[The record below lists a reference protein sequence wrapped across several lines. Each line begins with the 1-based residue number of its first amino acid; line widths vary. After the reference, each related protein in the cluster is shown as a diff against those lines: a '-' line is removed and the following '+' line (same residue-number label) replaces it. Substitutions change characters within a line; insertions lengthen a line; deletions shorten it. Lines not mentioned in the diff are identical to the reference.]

1 MAINVDTVYKT
12 VLLILNKEQRGY
24 ITPDEF
30 NKTAT
35 QVQLDIFEQYF
46 DDLNQQLRVPQ
57 ADFDFTDRQMNIDEK
72 ISYFK
77 AIGNCSYNTS
87 GGFWQ
92 LPSSAVGS
100 STFNIRYSIQPSL
113 ASGDAYFYRLG
124 TITYT
129 PASGYPVEL
138 QRLQRNDFYNIDQ
151 SPLTRPTK
159 SFPCYL
165 YEGNRIY
172 VKPTDIQTGAGTIE
186 ASIIRKPLDVVW
198 GFITGGAGQYVWSP
212 TDSRSF
218 ELEQS
223 EQVNVTLR
231 ILQYSGIV
239 IRDPQIIQAAS
250 SEIAQSEA
258 NSKS

>member
-1 MAINVDTVYKT
+1 M
-12 VLLILNKEQRGY
+12 
-24 ITPDEF
+24 
-30 NKTAT
+30 
-35 QVQLDIFEQYF
+35 
-46 DDLNQQLRVPQ
+46 
-57 ADFDFTDRQMNIDEK
+57 
-72 ISYFK
+72 
-77 AIGNCSYNTS
+77 
-87 GGFWQ
+87 
-92 LPSSAVGS
+92 
-100 STFNIRYSIQPSL
+100 
-113 ASGDAYFYRLG
+113 
-124 TITYT
+124 
-129 PASGYPVEL
+129 
-138 QRLQRNDFYNIDQ
+138 
-151 SPLTRPTK
+151 RPTK